1 MLSENQG
8 FAVQQPHNREDVRV
22 RRLPILTIAWMSIC
36 LAVWADTTASP
47 PAAAPETF
55 TLWQLPNQTSVQM
68 MSYVVQTPKGSLL
81 VIDGGNAG
89 DAPCLRELILNHGG
103 NVTAWIITH
112 VHSDHVNALTEIL
125 KDPGAITI
133 GTLYGSIPG
142 REWVAAHAGEVEQ
155 TEYDAFMAALAQSG
169 RQVSELSI
177 GQRLTF
183 DSVNILVLGIKNPE
197 ITANPINNSSIAFRL
212 WDATKSMLFTGDLGP
227 EGGEKLLNSDQARHL
242 PADYVQMAH
251 HGQKGVSEA
260 FYAAVNPSFCL
271 WPTPKWLWDNDN
283 GGGPGSGPWKTL
295 EVRAWMDK
303 LAIKRHYCMH
313 EGLHEIR

>member
-1 MLSENQG
+1 M
-8 FAVQQPHNREDVRV
+8 

-89 DAPCLRELILNHGG
+89 DAPCLREFILNHGG

-212 WDATKSMLFTGDLGP
+212 WDATKSVLFTGDLGP

-242 PADYVQMAH
+242 PADYGRWRTTARR
-251 HGQKGVSEA
+251 A
-260 FYAAVNPSFCL
+260 CPRPS
-271 WPTPKWLWDNDN
+271 TP
-283 GGGPGSGPWKTL
+283 P
-295 EVRAWMDK
+295 
-303 LAIKRHYCMH
+303 
-313 EGLHEIR
+313 

>member
-1 MLSENQG
+1 M
-8 FAVQQPHNREDVRV
+8 

-112 VHSDHVNALTEIL
+112 VHSDHVNAFTEIL

-212 WDATKSMLFTGDLGP
+212 WDATKSVLFTGDLGP

-251 HGQKGVSEA
+251 HGEQGVDRNVYEA
-260 FYAAVNPSFCL
+260 VRPQITL
-271 WPTPKWLWDNDN
+271 WCCPEWLWDNDSGSGAN
-283 GGGPGSGPWKTL
+283 SGPWKTL
-295 EVRAWMDK
+295 EVRGWMRQLGVKTYVIAKDGDQV
-303 LAIKRHYCMH
+303 LR
-313 EGLHEIR
+313 

>member
-1 MLSENQG
+1 M
-8 FAVQQPHNREDVRV
+8 
-22 RRLPILTIAWMSIC
+22 RRLLVFTIAWMFVC
-36 LAVWADTTASP
+36 LAAGADTTAGAP
-47 PAAAPETF
+47 QAAPETF
-55 TLWQLPNQTSVQM
+55 TLWQLPNQTRVQM
-68 MSYVVQTPKGSLL
+68 MSYAVQTPEGSLL

-89 DAPCLRELILNHGG
+89 DAPYLREFILSHGG

-112 VHSDHVNALTEIL
+112 VHSDHVNALAEIL
-125 KDPGAITI
+125 KEPGAITI
-133 GTLYGSIPG
+133 GTFYGSIPE
-142 REWVAAHAGEVEQ
+142 REWVTAHAGEADRS
-155 TEYDAFMAALAQSG
+155 EYDAFMAALAQSG

-212 WDATKSMLFTGDLGP
+212 WDAAKSVLFTGDLGS

-251 HGQKGVSEA
+251 HGQRGVSEA

-271 WPTPKWLWDNDN
+271 WPTPTWLWDNDN

-303 LAIKRHYCMH
+303 LTIKRHYVMH